1 MLLAQ
6 AKLAITLQLCQI
18 LHQQQISNMRSY
30 TRSEIIKNLSIY
42 LLDVKSVNFEFVEC
56 RFI

>member
-18 LHQQQISNMRSY
+18 LHQQQIFHMRSY
-30 TRSEIIKNLSIY
+30 TRGEIIKNLNIY